1 MYSQAIKAGDNLILP
16 VNPPRSAA
24 PLTEVDI
31 RQRAEIL
38 VKLDETRSELKSALD
53 SGLANDHPKVKSL
66 FALLAVLQGQ
76 MNVPG
81 APKRDSDEF
90 TQLRIHIEVQR
101 QKAEKNNEALLKKLA
116 EMKSEIAGLRE
127 EVSELQKAKK

>member
-1 MYSQAIKAGDNLILP
+1 
-16 VNPPRSAA
+16 
-24 PLTEVDI
+24 
-31 RQRAEIL
+31 
-38 VKLDETRSELKSALD
+38 
-53 SGLANDHPKVKSL
+53 
-66 FALLAVLQGQ
+66 
-76 MNVPG
+76 VPG